1 MEEKKKGSS
10 YKKKILIA
18 FVIFFGI
25 IASLVGVYH
34 FKLKRTPYFSA
45 YMVFDAFR
53 NHDLRQFDKYCDLE
67 AVYSDAYDQ
76 IRAETLDPDTP
87 VGRLAVGLKD
97 YTVKK
102 LSAQLRKQIEEGK
115 HKKQDDSNKRNK
127 THRKI
132 LTGHSKI
139 GQKKITLDISAFDVL
154 ELGKIPDEPEYKF
167 FERHINFKYLRF
179 RTAHVIEKEDG
190 AVIVAVVFR
199 DLQLDA
205 DLTVNVRM
213 IPMEGGKYW
222 RAVSVTNALETVL
235 LRDILAM
242 QKLDELNA
250 EVNLEMSK
258 YVAAKDASVQF
269 IRSKNYFG
277 WDKFRYRVSYSI
289 LDNSKEI
296 NQIEGL
302 IIVRNSKGRIA
313 QRELHYIED
322 VASQYEKANYR
333 LGDPIIHEWEKYD
346 NIGYIFSRD
355 NGILQKDGDNCT
367 FEFIVTGLYF
377 TDGTFLNAEDLL
389 PAPELRKPS
398 NQ

>member
-1 MEEKKKGSS
+1 MKELDEKVLIDNLDRIS
-10 YKKKILIA
+10 Y
-18 FVIFFGI
+18 
-25 IASLVGVYH
+25 
-34 FKLKRTPYFSA
+34 
-45 YMVFDAFR
+45 
-53 NHDLRQFDKYCDLE
+53 
-67 AVYSDAYDQ
+67 
-76 IRAETLDPDTP
+76 TLDRTYLDELTNSSI
-87 VGRLAVGLKD
+87 VLF
-97 YTVKK
+97 
-102 LSAQLRKQIEEGK
+102 E
-115 HKKQDDSNKRNK
+115 DSNKDGKCLKVEYPSNIRALQVTRWTFDKEQRISDCLKNVLSTFSDGDHTLGVAFHRLCDKTEMYFIIQNVGAAKNEDSERN
-127 THRKI
+127 I
-132 LTGHSKI
+132 DL
-139 GQKKITLDISAFDVL
+139 L
-154 ELGKIPDEPEYKF
+154 EKAIKG
-167 FERHINFKYLRF
+167 NFPGSE
-179 RTAHVIEKEDG
+179 IEKCENL
-190 AVIVAVVFR
+190 FS
-199 DLQLDA
+199 
-205 DLTVNVRM
+205 
-213 IPMEGGKYW
+213 K
-222 RAVSVTNALETVL
+222 
-235 LRDILAM
+235 
-242 QKLDELNA
+242 DENDDNA

-258 YVAAKDASVQF
+258 YVAANDASVQL

-322 VASQYEKANYR
+322 VASQYEKASYR

>member
-1 MEEKKKGSS
+1 MEEKKRISS
-10 YKKKILIA
+10 SKKKILVVFAVFITAIA
-18 FVIFFGI
+18 TMAWLYYFVLLR
-25 IASLVGVYH
+25 S
-34 FKLKRTPYFSA
+34 PYYSA
-45 YMVFDAFR
+45 YMIFDSFR
-53 NHDLRQFDKYCDLE
+53 THNVNQFNKYCDLE

-76 IRAETLDPDTP
+76 IRAETLDSDTP

-115 HKKQDDSNKRNK
+115 HKKHDDSNKRHK

-132 LTGHSKI
+132 VTGHSKI
-139 GQKKITLDISAFDVL
+139 GQKKITFDISAFDVL

-179 RTAHVIEKEDG
+179 RTAHVIDKEDG
-190 AVIVAVVFR
+190 AVIVAVVFH
-199 DLQLDA
+199 DLQLDE

-213 IPMEGGKYW
+213 IPVEGGKYW

-242 QKLDELNA
+242 QKLDEFNA
-250 EVNLEMSK
+250 DVNLEMSK
-258 YVAAKDASVQF
+258 YVAANDASVQL

-277 WDKFRYRVSYSI
+277 WDKFRYRVSYSV

-296 NQIEGL
+296 NQIEGVL
-302 IIVRNSKGRIA
+302 IVRNSKGRIA

-367 FEFIVTGLYF
+367 FEFLITGLYF

-389 PAPELRKPS
+389 PAPELRKHS
-398 NQ
+398 N